1 LSGIIDSEVYNEKNF
16 IRNTRS
22 NVIID
27 WSREK
32 EDYLLSL
39 ENQFRTLNE
48 NLNLFLKDLTDEKLL

>member
-1 LSGIIDSEVYNEKNF
+1 MSGIIDSEVYNEKNF